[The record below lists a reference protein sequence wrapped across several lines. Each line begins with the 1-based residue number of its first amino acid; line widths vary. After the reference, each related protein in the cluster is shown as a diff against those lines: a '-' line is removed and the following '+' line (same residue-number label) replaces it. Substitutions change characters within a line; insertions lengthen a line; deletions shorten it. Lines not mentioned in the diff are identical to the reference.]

1 MLKFSKLDHSN
12 LCLNSVEDFGKIAK
26 YNDHFQQQDEVA
38 LFDLMLFNFFNFKNF
53 FFLEISILDEK
64 CDLLMDIMLMSL
76 KKWQSKRGAKKRHL
90 QLFEPLHF
98 SKFLSY
104 INMMHFKR
112 SLFLCR
118 IEISIKNLLFEMK
131 KLEKKPIEKY
141 HFILLLKMVILLR
154 DFP

>member
-1 MLKFSKLDHSN
+1 MPKVRQRFWENPLVKWPFLAAGWSGTFWSN
-12 LCLNSVEDFGKIAK
+12 VVQF
-26 YNDHFQQQDEVA
+26 FQFQ
-38 LFDLMLFNFFNFKNF
+38 KF

-98 SKFLSY
+98 FKFLSY

-141 HFILLLKMVILLR
+141 HFILLLKMVIFIS
-154 DFP
+154 DFTKNFKGLGPV

>member
-1 MLKFSKLDHSN
+1 
-12 LCLNSVEDFGKIAK
+12 
-26 YNDHFQQQDEVA
+26 
-38 LFDLMLFNFFNFKNF
+38 
-53 FFLEISILDEK
+53 
-64 CDLLMDIMLMSL
+64 MDIMLMSL

-154 DFP
+154 DFLKIFNRLKAKVRVVQFLKFYHFSTHHFPKDSESARKNVEISILKF

>member
-1 MLKFSKLDHSN
+1 
-12 LCLNSVEDFGKIAK
+12 
-26 YNDHFQQQDEVA
+26 
-38 LFDLMLFNFFNFKNF
+38 
-53 FFLEISILDEK
+53 
-64 CDLLMDIMLMSL
+64 MLMSL

-141 HFILLLKMVILLR
+141 HFILLLKMVILLC
-154 DFP
+154 DFPKSSMNFRQRLEWSNFENFTIFPHIIFQKILNLPEKIFKYQFWNLLHRI

>member
-1 MLKFSKLDHSN
+1 M
-12 LCLNSVEDFGKIAK
+12 
-26 YNDHFQQQDEVA
+26 A

-64 CDLLMDIMLMSL
+64 CDLLRDIMLMSL
-76 KKWQSKRGAKKRHL
+76 KKWQSKRGAQKRHL

-131 KLEKKPIEKY
+131 KLEKKTNWKIPLHLAAENG
-141 HFILLLKMVILLR
+141 HFTKGFSLNLQRILGKG
-154 DFP
+154 